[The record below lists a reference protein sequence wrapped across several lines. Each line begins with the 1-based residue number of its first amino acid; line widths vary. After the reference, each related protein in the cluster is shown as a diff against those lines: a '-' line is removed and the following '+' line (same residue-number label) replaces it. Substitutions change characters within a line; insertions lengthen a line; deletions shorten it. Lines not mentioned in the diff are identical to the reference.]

1 MVGAFP
7 LLPGNAVHASP
18 AIARFARFA
27 RFAQLLVPSLRSLRA
42 TAVLL
47 AAMLSALSPLQTQA
61 QAQAQEAAYP
71 SRPVRIVVPYASGAG
86 DSVTRVVA
94 QKLSERLNQQFL
106 VENRPGAGGATGAI
120 QVARSAPDGYTLVFT
135 AVSHAV
141 MAAMQPNLAFDP
153 QTELTPI
160 GFMVTQPYVLAAR
173 ADAPYRTVKELIAY
187 AKAHP
192 GEVKLA
198 HPGVGTLVHLVAQWF
213 SIEAGIELNQI
224 PYGSSGPAL
233 QSVLGGQTDII
244 IDPPSNSLPQVQ
256 SGRLNILA
264 TTGTQRLAALPDV
277 PTLKELG
284 LPVSGATWF
293 GLSAPAKTPAVII
306 EKMNRELNAVL
317 QDESVKQRLEG
328 MHYRIET
335 GSAASYGKFFAEQS
349 TLWAKVVKD
358 NRLTGKAP

>member
-1 MVGAFP
+1 M
-7 LLPGNAVHASP
+7 
-18 AIARFARFA
+18 
-27 RFAQLLVPSLRSLRA
+27 
-42 TAVLL
+42 L
-47 AAMLSALSPLQTQA
+47 AAMLSALLPFQVE
-61 QAQAQEAAYP
+61 AQEAAYP
-71 SRPVRIVVPYASGAG
+71 TRTVRIIVPYAPGAG

-94 QKLSERLNQQFL
+94 QKLSERLNQQF
-106 VENRPGAGGATGAI
+106 VVDNRPGAGGATGAI
-120 QVARSAPDGYTLVFT
+120 QAARSAPDGYTLVFT
-135 AVSHAV
+135 AVSHSV
-141 MAAMQPNLAFDP
+141 MAAMQPTLAFDP

-173 ADAPYRTVKELIAY
+173 ADAPYRSVKELIAF

-213 SIEAGIELNQI
+213 SIEAGIALNQI

-244 IDPPSNSLPQVQ
+244 VDPPSNTLPHLQ
-256 SGRLNILA
+256 SGRLRILA
-264 TTGTQRLAALPDV
+264 STGTQRLAALPDI

-284 LPVSGATWF
+284 VPVTGATWF
-293 GLSAPAKTPAVII
+293 GLSAPAKTPAAII
-306 EKMNRELNAVL
+306 ERLNRELNAVL

-335 GSAASYGKFFAEQS
+335 GSPASYGKFFAEQS
-349 TLWAKVVKD
+349 ALWTQVVKD
-358 NRLTGKAP
+358 NHLSGKAP